1 MAQPNSRRS
10 LADYA
15 KRALGAPVTEI
26 NVDDDQVGDRLDEA
40 IQFYQEYH
48 SDGITKVFRIHQIT
62 QADIDA
68 KCLDLSD
75 EPQMLSVTRILP
87 FGAIAGGDF
96 RPEYQLFMNSV
107 NGLSQS
113 GNLIGYYMMQSHLSF
128 ISTMFDGQNEMIDF
142 NPHTDILQIFAG
154 WGTELV
160 LGQTL
165 ILEGYEP
172 ANPGSHSKIYNDMFL
187 KRYFT
192 SLLKL
197 QWGTNL
203 KKFEGM
209 QLPGGVT
216 INGQSIYDEAKEE
229 ISLAEETMQ
238 LRFEEPP
245 GIFIG

>member
-1 MAQPNSRRS
+1 
-10 LADYA
+10 
-15 KRALGAPVTEI
+15 
-26 NVDDDQVGDRLDEA
+26 
-40 IQFYQEYH
+40 
-48 SDGITKVFRIHQIT
+48 
-62 QADIDA
+62 
-68 KCLDLSD
+68 
-75 EPQMLSVTRILP
+75 
-87 FGAIAGGDF
+87 
-96 RPEYQLFMNSV
+96 
-107 NGLSQS
+107 
-113 GNLIGYYMMQSHLSF
+113 MMQSHLSF
-128 ISTMFDGQNEMIDF
+128 ISTMCDGQNEMIDF